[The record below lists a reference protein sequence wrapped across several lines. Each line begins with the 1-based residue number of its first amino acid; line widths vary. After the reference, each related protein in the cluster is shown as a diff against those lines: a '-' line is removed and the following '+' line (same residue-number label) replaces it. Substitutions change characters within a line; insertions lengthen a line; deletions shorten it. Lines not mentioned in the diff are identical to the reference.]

1 MVIITVV
8 VMALLAIFISGRIYS
23 INANF
28 YKERE
33 ELEKKNRKSEK
44 ALKDM
49 KRTIDEIVM
58 VRLKKEEE
66 GRRKEKENFDEHLDF
81 VKKKHREEKDK
92 ISKKLKSA
100 TKYKIYKFT
109 ILDEN
114 EEIYYPRQIVVIS
127 SNVKEAIYTVVKE
140 LDNYFPNVKEDYVS
154 NLYNIEEILRD
165 HDTVVLY
172 NMDKF

>member
-1 MVIITVV
+1 MVIIAVV

-23 INANF
+23 MNANF

-44 ALKDM
+44 ALENM

-66 GRRKEKENFDEHLDF
+66 GRQKEKKNFDEHLNF
-81 VKKKHREEKDK
+81 VNKKHREEKKK
-92 ISKKLKSA
+92 ISEKLKSA

-127 SNVKEAIYTVVKE
+127 SNVKEAVFTVVKE

-154 NLYNIEEILRD
+154 SLYNIEEIPRD
-165 HDTVVLY
+165 HDTVILY